1 MRSRVFGHFC
11 QCMYSLTHSLAAG
24 VDFSTDGFPKQVTIA
39 AGQTSVQFE
48 VRVINDLIVER
59 DEQFQ
64 VSFTYSGGQPGVVVR
79 PGFDEANITI
89 KNDDGWFVSI
99 HLQGV

>member
-1 MRSRVFGHFC
+1 
-11 QCMYSLTHSLAAG
+11 MYSITRSLTAG
-24 VDFSTDGFPKQVTIA
+24 VDFSIDGFPKQVTVP
-39 AGQTSVQFE
+39 AGQTSVQFA

-79 PGFDEANITI
+79 PGFDEAIITI
-89 KNDDGWFVSI
+89 ENDDG
-99 HLQGV
+99 